1 VSRKIMPN
9 LRILGNRGKKRSLT
23 SRLLKKSYFAGCSKM
38 SGCKAPEILR
48 SEAYLDVR
56 RNDEG

>member
-1 VSRKIMPN
+1 MSRCK
-9 LRILGNRGKKRSLT
+9 LSSAK
-23 SRLLKKSYFAGCSKM
+23 SRLRGRE
-38 SGCKAPEILR
+38 EIMR

>member
-1 VSRKIMPN
+1 MN
-9 LRILGNRGKKRSLT
+9 
-23 SRLLKKSYFAGCSKM
+23 RLLKKFFPRRMFKNVQMQVELY
-38 SGCKAPEILR
+38 EIPLPGALEIMR